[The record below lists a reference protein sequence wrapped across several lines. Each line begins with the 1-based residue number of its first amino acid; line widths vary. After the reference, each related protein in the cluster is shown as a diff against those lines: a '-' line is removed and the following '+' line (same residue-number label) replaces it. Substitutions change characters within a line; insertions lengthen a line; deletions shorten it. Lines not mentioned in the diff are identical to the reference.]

1 MDIRSEINAKL
12 KDSLK
17 NKDLVATS
25 TIRLIMAAL
34 KDRDITARATG
45 KAEGVD
51 ENEILSMMQTMIKQ
65 RVESIKV
72 YESAGRDDL
81 ATREQEEI
89 EVINQFMPKQ
99 LSEDEMREAVKA
111 KIKATGAESIRD
123 MGKVMGA
130 LKTDYAGQ
138 MDMGRA
144 GAIVKEQ
151 LS

>member
-17 NKDLVATS
+17 SKDQIATS

-34 KDRDITARATG
+34 KDRDITARTTG
-45 KAEGVD
+45 KAEGID
-51 ENEILSMMQTMIKQ
+51 DAEILSMLQSMIKQ
-65 RVESIKV
+65 RVESIKT
-72 YESAGRDDL
+72 YEAAERPDL
-81 ATREQEEI
+81 AEREQEEI

-99 LSEDEMREAVKA
+99 LTEEEVQEAVKA
-111 KIKATGAESIRD
+111 KIKAVGAENIRD

-130 LKTDYAGQ
+130 LKADYAGQ

-144 GAIVKEQ
+144 GAIVKEH
-151 LS
+151 LG